1 MQKYA
6 VKGYTNSK
14 IQEVIMAYRTDLALE
29 AREMYYETAAAEA
42 EIDGVEVSGEEFG
55 EDLKVTRVKITSPAG
70 EKALNKPMGN
80 YVTIEIP
87 NPKCEDSELYKKVR
101 DICAKEIKNILNLS
115 GKETVMVIGLGNQN
129 IIADALGP
137 RVVEELVITRHLK
150 KYIPSEFGEE
160 TRSVCALSPGVLGT
174 TGIETGEVVKGLVEK
189 VNPDILIA
197 VDALCSRRMD
207 RVNSTIQIADTGIT
221 PGAGVGN
228 TRMSLS
234 RETLGIPVIAV
245 GVPTVVDAA
254 TIAGDT
260 IDLIAEEF
268 KSHSAEKGKLLENL
282 GELGDEPDK
291 YTLIKKVLSP
301 SFGDLIV
308 APKDVDKAVEDI
320 SSVIAAGINL
330 ALHDEETAV

>member
-1 MQKYA
+1 
-6 VKGYTNSK
+6 
-14 IQEVIMAYRTDLALE
+14 MAYRTDLALE

-42 EIDGVEVSGEEFG
+42 EIDGVEVSGKEFG

-70 EKALNKPMGN
+70 EQALNKPMGN
-80 YVTIEIP
+80 YITIEIP
-87 NPKCEDSELYKKVR
+87 NPMCEDSELYQKAR
-101 DICAKEIKNILNLS
+101 DVCAEELRGILNLK
-115 GKETVMVIGLGNQN
+115 GTETVMVIGLGNQN

-137 RVVEELVITRHLK
+137 KVVDELVITRHLK
-150 KYIPSEFGEE
+150 KYIPNEFGDE

-189 VNPDILIA
+189 VGPDILIA

-228 TRMSLS
+228 TRMSLN

-268 KSHSAEKGKLLENL
+268 KNNGKSFENL
-282 GELGDEPDK
+282 VELGGESDK
-291 YTLIKKVLSP
+291 YSLIKRVLSP

-330 ALHDEETAV
+330 ALHDEELV